1 MRNHQIQVVHFG
13 KSDVFV
19 VILHLLVNIIGNSNF
34 DHLTK
39 VVSLALC
46 TIKLLLSLLQLTRN
60 LWRDLFTLQIFRSL
74 LDFPLTSFS
83 IHGLFLPESDYYF
96 WWYPNVNYSNIITPS
111 VFYLFTSLPLSVWPC
126 RFLFNFHI
134 IIILYYL
141 YFYSVQFIFKEDF
154 MQPELASEP
163 PVCGLCKS

>member
-19 VILHLLVNIIGNSNF
+19 VILHPLVNIIGDSNF

-39 VVSLALC
+39 VVSLALSI
-46 TIKLLLSLLQLTRN
+46 IKLLLSLLQLTRN

-74 LDFPLTSFS
+74 LNFPLTSFS

-96 WWYPNVNYSNIITPS
+96 WWLPNNYLVIIPTS
-111 VFYLFTSLPLSVWPC
+111 LLHLYFTCLPLSLSLSMALQISI
-126 RFLFNFHI
+126 LFSYNYNP
-134 IIILYYL
+134 LL
-141 YFYSVQFIFKEDF
+141 S
-154 MQPELASEP
+154 
-163 PVCGLCKS
+163 